1 MPSGS
6 EEISSEAHPVGESLS
21 SEQRYR
27 AIFQHSAVSLW
38 EEDISQLR
46 AAIRALQVKGDFRN
60 YLDAHP
66 TFILEATRMIKV
78 IDVNDAT
85 LRLYGVQSKE
95 ELLGTLDITLD
106 KDDPLM
112 LASMREEILLIAEG
126 GSLYKHE
133 STAVTPAGKKLNIVV
148 EAHIP
153 SLTDPYPYMLV
164 SVIDVTQQRRA
175 EEALRESE
183 RRHADII
190 DFLPIATFAVDREGR
205 VIAWNHAMAEMTG
218 VTAAEMVGKDD
229 YEYSLPF
236 YGTRRPLLI
245 DHVLHEQD
253 GTGGRYGPLIRRE
266 KGLLIAETVAPRLR
280 GSEATLWTKAS
291 ILYDS
296 AGDAVGAIQSFR
308 DITEQKRAQL
318 ELHHSRQMLQSVL
331 DNIPQRVFWKDRNLR
346 FIGCNKA
353 FADDAGLADSSA
365 IVGRDDFQMSWSAVA
380 ARYRA
385 DDRRVIATGMP
396 LLNYEEPQVRADGR
410 ELWMRTNKVPLRD
423 REGNVIGILG
433 TYEDITVR
441 IELERTLE
449 REKSLL
455 LTLIDNLPDYIYL
468 KDRESR
474 FVLAN
479 RAIAEFMGVGDPA
492 QLIGRTD
499 RDFYPEAIAE
509 KFAED
514 ERRVIDEG
522 RSIVNME
529 EAIRSA
535 SGRERWVFTTKV
547 PLFDTTG
554 RVTGFVG
561 IGHDITDIKN
571 TEEAL
576 RRSEEQLQL
585 ARKLEAVGR
594 LAGGISHDFNNL
606 LTVIKGYADLLD
618 EGLPEKS
625 PMKSDLRQIKRSAQR
640 AGDLTAQ
647 LLAFSRKQVLQP
659 RVIGL
664 NEVVQGMEGMLA
676 RIIGEDVRL
685 ATRYAQ
691 SLGNIKADPGQI
703 EQVMMNLVANSRDA
717 MPLGGEITV
726 ETRNGVLQPGSDP
739 AAVTPGEYV
748 MLLVGDTG
756 NGMDRDTVA
765 RIFEPFFTTKEMG
778 KGTGLGLATVYGI
791 VKQSGG
797 FIFCDSEP
805 GRGTRFTIYF
815 PRVYGEKVADVRRP
829 AAAESLRGSEAIL
842 LVEDEEA
849 IRTFMA
855 TALRNAGY
863 IVSVAGSGSEALAA
877 VSEKL
882 FPIQLLLTDVVMPG
896 MNGHELGRHMQEL
909 RPGVKILYI
918 SGYTDGPIIHH
929 GILDTRI
936 DLLQKPFDAADLFR
950 RVRQVLDTGPE
961 MRRG

>member
-1 MPSGS
+1 M
-6 EEISSEAHPVGESLS
+6 
-21 SEQRYR
+21 
-27 AIFQHSAVSLW
+27 
-38 EEDISQLR
+38 
-46 AAIRALQVKGDFRN
+46 
-60 YLDAHP
+60 
-66 TFILEATRMIKV
+66 
-78 IDVNDAT
+78 
-85 LRLYGVQSKE
+85 
-95 ELLGTLDITLD
+95 
-106 KDDPLM
+106 
-112 LASMREEILLIAEG
+112 
-126 GSLYKHE
+126 
-133 STAVTPAGKKLNIVV
+133 
-148 EAHIP
+148 
-153 SLTDPYPYMLV
+153 
-164 SVIDVTQQRRA
+164 
-175 EEALRESE
+175 
-183 RRHADII
+183 
-190 DFLPIATFAVDREGR
+190 
-205 VIAWNHAMAEMTG
+205 
-218 VTAAEMVGKDD
+218 
-229 YEYSLPF
+229 
-236 YGTRRPLLI
+236 
-245 DHVLHEQD
+245 
-253 GTGGRYGPLIRRE
+253 
-266 KGLLIAETVAPRLR
+266 
-280 GSEATLWTKAS
+280 
-291 ILYDS
+291 
-296 AGDAVGAIQSFR
+296 
-308 DITEQKRAQL
+308 
-318 ELHHSRQMLQSVL
+318 L

-365 IVGRDDFQMSWSAVA
+365 ILGRDDFQMSWSAVA

-385 DDRRVIATGMP
+385 DDRRVISTGMP
-396 LLNYEEPQVRADGR
+396 LLNYEEPQVKADGR

-423 REGNVIGILG
+423 REGNVVGILG
-433 TYEDITVR
+433 TYEDITER

-449 REKSLL
+449 REKALL

-492 QLIGRTD
+492 RLVGRTD
-499 RDFYPEAIAE
+499 RDFYPEAIAG
-509 KFAED
+509 KFADD

-529 EAIRSA
+529 EAIRST

-547 PLFDTTG
+547 PLFDTAG
-554 RVTGFVG
+554 KVTGLVG

-618 EGLPEKS
+618 DGLPETS
-625 PMKSDLRQIKRSAQR
+625 PMKSDLLQIKRSAQR

-659 RVIGL
+659 RIIGL

-691 SLGNIKADPGQI
+691 GLGNIKADPGQI

-717 MPLGGEITV
+717 MPFGGEIIV
-726 ETRNGVLQPGSDP
+726 ETRNGVLPPGSSP
-739 AAVTPGEYV
+739 AAVAPGEYV
-748 MLLVGDTG
+748 MLLVSDTG
-756 NGMDRDTVA
+756 DGMDRETVA

-797 FIFCDSEP
+797 YIFCDSEP
-805 GRGTRFTIYF
+805 GRGTRFTVYF
-815 PRVYGEKVADVRRP
+815 PRVYGEKVVDARRP
-829 AAAESLRGSEAIL
+829 AAAESLRGSESIL

-855 TALRNAGY
+855 AALKNAGY
-863 IVSVAGSGSEALAA
+863 AVAVAGSGGEALAA
-877 VSEKL
+877 VGEKL

-929 GILDTRI
+929 GILDIRI
-936 DLLQKPFDAADLFR
+936 DLLQKPFDAADLLR
-950 RVRQVLDTGPE
+950 KVRQVLDTGPE
-961 MRRG
+961 KRRG